1 MLYRSTD
8 RTGRPTPVSGI
19 VLVPVG
25 LPAPAGGRHVVAW
38 AHGTTGLIDGCAPS
52 LDNQAGGRLNSPE
65 SYDRIDRILAAGH
78 VVTASDYPGLGTPG
92 VHPYLDGVG
101 EGRAVLDS
109 IRVAR
114 AFGASEVAVVQ
125 GFSQGSQAAIF
136 AGQEWS
142 TYAPEID
149 LRAVVAIGTP
159 ARFGQAF
166 AALDLPV
173 VQSYIGK
180 VLAGIVAG
188 HPELDRTQ
196 ILTPS
201 GEEAYDRFAALDT
214 PDGFCDSPA
223 FDPPNDL
230 AADPTTV
237 PAWRAAFEANE
248 PGRELVP
255 VPVLM
260 VQSEAD
266 EQALAFLAD
275 GVCLD
280 LVANGADVRMW
291 RYDDESHVA
300 SVGVSADDRMAWIL
314 DRLAGDPLTDA
325 VAFTGEQ
332 PEVLTT
338 CPGSPEPEPGPHPC
352 RPRSRPSRHR
362 RPGPPHRWPDDR
374 ATPADRPS
382 GEREDAGAQRAQGG
396 DHRELSDLQAV
407 AGQLHLERLGAGV
420 APERTE
426 VETHEHR
433 SRLVA
438 LLAIRSGHAG
448 DRHAHLGAQHASG
461 LRRPWPRPPP
471 PTPPAPRARRAPR
484 TSRRTRRPRSTRGT
498 RRTRRARRRSGSP
511 SSRP

>member
-1 MLYRSTD
+1 MVLGTLALGFAPSTGSAQAPTPPAPTTPGVPATTDGADGPGLLPVPDPLPPGAPGDLIAEAPFASGSFDVAVEAHQVLYRSTD

-25 LPAPAGGRHVVAW
+25 VPAPAGGRHVVAW
-38 AHGTTGLIDGCAPS
+38 AHGTTGLLDGCAPS

-136 AGQEWS
+136 AGQQWS
-142 TYAPEID
+142 AYAPEID

-230 AADPTTV
+230 AADPMTV

-275 GVCLD
+275 GVCRD

-332 PEVLTT
+332 PQVLTT
-338 CPGSPEPEPGPHPC
+338 CPGSPEPEPGPAPVPAPVPPLAAPPA
-352 RPRSRPSRHR
+352 RPAAPVAG
-362 RPGPPHRWPDDR
+362 RPGY
-374 ATPADRPS
+374 T
-382 GEREDAGAQRAQGG
+382 G
-396 DHRELSDLQAV
+396 
-407 AGQLHLERLGAGV
+407 
-420 APERTE
+420 
-426 VETHEHR
+426 
-433 SRLVA
+433 
-438 LLAIRSGHAG
+438 
-448 DRHAHLGAQHASG
+448 
-461 LRRPWPRPPP
+461 
-471 PTPPAPRARRAPR
+471 
-484 TSRRTRRPRSTRGT
+484 
-498 RRTRRARRRSGSP
+498 
-511 SSRP
+511 

>member
-1 MLYRSTD
+1 MRTRWITSRGRFLAASLLVLAASAVTGSAAPAGSVPAPVAASPGTPATQEGVAPGLLPVPDPLPAGDPGDLIAEARFGSGEFGFAVEAHQVLYRSTD
-8 RTGRPTPVSGI
+8 RAGRPIPVSGV

-25 LPAPAGGRHVVAW
+25 VPAPAGGRNVVAW

-52 LDNQAGGRLNSPE
+52 LDNQQGGRLNSPE
-65 SYDRIDRILAAGH
+65 SYDRVDRILAAGH

-109 IRVAR
+109 IRLAR
-114 AFGASEVAVVQ
+114 RFGGTGAAVVE

-136 AGQEWS
+136 AGQEWRA
-142 TYAPEID
+142 YAPDID

-201 GEEAYDRFAALDT
+201 GEAAYDRFAALDV
-214 PDGFCDSPA
+214 PDGPCESPD
-223 FDPPNDL
+223 FDPPRDL
-230 AADPTTV
+230 RADPMAV
-237 PAWRAAFEANE
+237 PAWRAAFEADE
-248 PGRELVP
+248 PGRALVP

-275 GVCLD
+275 GVCRD

-291 RYDDESHVA
+291 RYDDESHVE

-314 DRLAGDPLTDA
+314 DRLADRPLTDS
-325 VAFTGEQ
+325 VAFTGEV
-332 PEVLTT
+332 PEVLTE
-338 CPGSPEPEPGPHPC
+338 CPGDGEPAPAPPTTTEPGRVDVGEPLL
-352 RPRSRPSRHR
+352 
-362 RPGPPHRWPDDR
+362 PGP
-374 ATPADRPS
+374 ARP
-382 GEREDAGAQRAQGG
+382 
-396 DHRELSDLQAV
+396 V
-407 AGQLHLERLGAGV
+407 
-420 APERTE
+420 
-426 VETHEHR
+426 
-433 SRLVA
+433 
-438 LLAIRSGHAG
+438 
-448 DRHAHLGAQHASG
+448 
-461 LRRPWPRPPP
+461 
-471 PTPPAPRARRAPR
+471 
-484 TSRRTRRPRSTRGT
+484 RGT
-498 RRTRRARRRSGSP
+498 PDYAG
-511 SSRP
+511 

>member
-1 MLYRSTD
+1 MPSRGRLLATSLLLIGSTGVVGGFGPSASAQDPGTPATQEGGPGPGLLAVPDPLPPGAPGDLIAEAPFDSDAFRFAVEAHQVLYRSTD
-8 RTGRPTPVSGI
+8 RNGRPIPVSGI

-25 LPAPAGGRHVVAW
+25 VPAPTGGRKVVAW
-38 AHGTTGLIDGCAPS
+38 AHGTTGLVDGCAPS

-65 SYDRIDRILAAGH
+65 SYDRVDAILAAGH

-101 EGRAVLDS
+101 EGRSVLDS
-109 IRVAR
+109 IRVAQR
-114 AFGASEVAVVQ
+114 FGGTQVAVVE

-188 HPELDRTQ
+188 HPELDRTE
-196 ILTPS
+196 ILTRS
-201 GEEAYDRFAALDT
+201 GEAAYDRFAALDT
-214 PDGFCDSPA
+214 PDGGCESPE
-223 FDPPNDL
+223 FDPPRDIR
-230 AADPTTV
+230 ADPLTV

-248 PGRELVP
+248 PGRALVP

-275 GVCLD
+275 GVCRD

-291 RYDDESHVA
+291 RYGDESHVE
-300 SVGVSADDRMAWIL
+300 SVEVSADDRMTWIL
-314 DRLAGDPLTDA
+314 DRLDGAPLTDD
-325 VAFTGEQ
+325 VAFAGEEPQ
-332 PEVLTT
+332 VLTT
-338 CPGSPEPEPGPHPC
+338 CPGETDPEP
-352 RPRSRPSRHR
+352 
-362 RPGPPHRWPDDR
+362 
-374 ATPADRPS
+374 TPAPQP
-382 GEREDAGAQRAQGG
+382 APTPG
-396 DHRELSDLQAV
+396 DPISPAAPAPAV
-407 AGQLHLERLGAGV
+407 AG
-420 APERTE
+420 
-426 VETHEHR
+426 
-433 SRLVA
+433 
-438 LLAIRSGHAG
+438 
-448 DRHAHLGAQHASG
+448 
-461 LRRPWPRPPP
+461 RPDY
-471 PTPPAPRARRAPR
+471 T
-484 TSRRTRRPRSTRGT
+484 G
-498 RRTRRARRRSGSP
+498 
-511 SSRP
+511 